1 MKYVVKWIE
10 LWDAEIEA
18 DSADEALEIACREKC
33 NSPNADMYDAI
44 DFEINWEDTER
55 INGER

>member
-18 DSADEALEIACREKC
+18 GSPEEAVAKAQKRLC
-33 NSPNADMYDAI
+33 NSPNAELYDWGE
-44 DFEINWEDTER
+44 FEVDWEDTER
-55 INGER
+55 IKEG